1 MPRKFLAA
9 LVALL
14 LSAGLVRADDIINQ
28 TVPDARM
35 VGQGVLSYAFWD
47 IYEATLYAPGGKW
60 DPSRPFALSIDYFR
74 ALDGRAIADR
84 SVQEMRNQGFTD
96 EVRLAAWHGQMA
108 TIFPDVQ
115 KGTRLTAI
123 HMPGAETDF
132 YQDGRAIGTI
142 RDAEFGR
149 RFFAIWLAEN
159 TSEPGLRQALLGM
172 P

>member
-9 LVALL
+9 LFVLL
-14 LSAGLVRADDIINQ
+14 LAAAPARADDIIGKA
-28 TVPDARM
+28 VPDARM

-47 IYEATLYAPGGKW
+47 IYQATLYAPEGQW
-60 DPSRPFALSIDYFR
+60 DWSQPFALSIDYFR

-84 SVQEMRNQGFTD
+84 SAQEMRDQGFTD

-108 TIFPDVQ
+108 AIFPDVQ

-123 HMPGAETDF
+123 HMPGAETVF
-132 YQDGRAIGTI
+132 YNNDTAIGTI
-142 RDAEFGR
+142 QDVEFGR

-159 TSEPGLRQALLGM
+159 TSEPGLRQALLGT